1 MENYES
7 FPYRAINNEKNDKD
21 ELEKEF
27 IETKLNLRKK
37 KLYQILMQK
46 RQSYMLQNSLNDKI
60 NQLKDVSI
68 LIHKNTFDEIQTGLN
83 KFYDFLINNEK
94 LEKNDIKYI
103 YTNIYY
109 RLLDIINS
117 EKNFE
122 KNGQMSKVLFLIQY
136 LTTDNNVFIEPIT
149 ENIFLINLKEMIEIN
164 INNNTF
170 IWMIIPILSYMFI
183 NKKKFSLII
192 KEIDVVKIM
201 KILVAQSIQNKDSIE
216 QLLILMNNFIINI
229 NENKTSK
236 YQFILEYVLSFFN
249 NNITS
254 YLNNNDESSILLSL
268 FDILIH
274 MTYDSENL
282 KLIKESNC
290 IQFIKFLIDEN
301 YKENIITNKNIYL
314 LKSIKLLSNII
325 LISNNLEDKKNII
338 SYIYSNQNNNKEINL
353 PFITEFINSVV
364 NKNFLFANALL
375 NCIINLINNSNQFCE
390 LYCSNDFINCLLKLF
405 EENIMR
411 KMKNEIVIFFI
422 NLIECNNIKIY
433 KYLLNFE
440 LIKIFVS
447 YLNKKKKTKKEST
460 KIIIYNILLFIKKC
474 LFIEEENN
482 MKIIKNI
489 LDKYNYKNIIDY
501 LIDDKDESISDISR
515 TTFIKYFSKEENVY
529 MPGISFNKKEE
540 KEEDMIIE

>member
-7 FPYRAINNEKNDKD
+7 FPYRTINNEKNDKD

-27 IETKLNLRKK
+27 VETKLNLRKK

-46 RQSYMLQNSLNDKI
+46 RQSYMLQNSLNDKM

-122 KNGQMSKVLFLIQY
+122 KNGQMSKTLFLIQY
-136 LTTDNNVFIEPIT
+136 LITDNNIFIESIT
-149 ENIFLINLKEMIEIN
+149 EDIFLMGLKEMIEIN
-164 INNNTF
+164 INNNNF

-183 NKKKFSLII
+183 NKKKFSQII

-201 KILVAQSIQNKDSIE
+201 KIIIAQNIQNKDSIE

-236 YQFILEYVLSFFN
+236 YQFILEYVLSHFN
-249 NNITS
+249 NNLTD
-254 YLNNNDESSILLSL
+254 YLNNDDESSILLSL

-274 MTYDSENL
+274 MTYDLENL

-290 IQFIKFLIDEN
+290 IQFIKYLIDEN
-301 YKENIITNKNIYL
+301 YKENITNNKNNIYL

-325 LISNNLEDKKNII
+325 LITNNFDDKKNII

-353 PFITEFINSVV
+353 PFVTEFINSIV

-375 NCIINLINNSNQFCE
+375 NCTISLINNSIQFCE
-390 LYCSNDFINCLLKLF
+390 LYCSNDFINYLLKLF

-411 KMKNEIVIFFI
+411 KIKNEIVIFFI

-440 LIKIFVS
+440 IIKIFVS

-474 LFIEEENN
+474 LSIEEENN
-482 MKIIKNI
+482 LKIIKNI
-489 LDKYNYKNIIDY
+489 LDKYNYKNIIEY

-529 MPGISFNKKEE
+529 MPGLSFNKKEE
-540 KEEDMIIE
+540 KEDMIIE

>member
-7 FPYRAINNEKNDKD
+7 FPYRTINNEKNDKD

-27 IETKLNLRKK
+27 VETKLNLRKK

-46 RQSYMLQNSLNDKI
+46 RQSYMLQNSLNDKM

-122 KNGQMSKVLFLIQY
+122 KNGQMSKTLFLIQY
-136 LTTDNNVFIEPIT
+136 LITDNNIFIEPIT
-149 ENIFLINLKEMIEIN
+149 EDIFLMGLKEMIEIN
-164 INNNTF
+164 INNNNF

-183 NKKKFSLII
+183 NKKKFSQII

-201 KILVAQSIQNKDSIE
+201 KIIIAQNIQNKDSIE

-236 YQFILEYVLSFFN
+236 YQFILEYVLSHFN
-249 NNITS
+249 NNLTD
-254 YLNNNDESSILLSL
+254 YLNNDDESSILLSL

-274 MTYDSENL
+274 MTYDLENL

-290 IQFIKFLIDEN
+290 IQFIKYLIDEN
-301 YKENIITNKNIYL
+301 YKENITNNKNNIYL

-325 LISNNLEDKKNII
+325 LITNNFDDKKNII

-353 PFITEFINSVV
+353 PFVTEFINSIV

-375 NCIINLINNSNQFCE
+375 NCTISLINNSIQFCE
-390 LYCSNDFINCLLKLF
+390 LYCSNDFINYLLKLF

-411 KMKNEIVIFFI
+411 KIKNEIVIFFI

-440 LIKIFVS
+440 IIKIFVS

-474 LFIEEENN
+474 LSIEEENN
-482 MKIIKNI
+482 LKIIKNI
-489 LDKYNYKNIIDY
+489 LDKYNYKNIIEY

-529 MPGISFNKKEE
+529 MPGLSFNKKEE
-540 KEEDMIIE
+540 KEDMIIE

>member
-68 LIHKNTFDEIQTGLN
+68 LIHKNTFDEIQTGLD

-229 NENKTSK
+229 NEHKTSK
-236 YQFILEYVLSFFN
+236 YKFILEYVLSLIN
-249 NNITS
+249 DNITN
-254 YLNNNDESSILLSL
+254 YLNNEDDSMIILSL

-274 MTYDSENL
+274 MTYDQENF
-282 KLIKESNC
+282 KLVKESNC
-290 IQFIKFLIDEN
+290 IQFIKYLIDNN
-301 YKENIITNKNIYL
+301 YKENMNNNDNIYL
-314 LKSIKLLSNII
+314 VKSIKLLSNII
-325 LISNNLEDKKNII
+325 LMTKNFEDKKNII
-338 SYIYSNQNNNKEINL
+338 SYIYSNQNNNKEISS
-353 PFITEFINSVV
+353 PFVTEFINSII

-375 NCIINLINNSNQFCE
+375 NCIINLINNCAQFCE
-390 LYCSNDFINCLLKLF
+390 LYCYNDFINCLLKLM

-411 KMKNEIVIFFI
+411 KLKNEIMIFFI
-422 NLIECNNIKIY
+422 NIIECNGIKVY
-433 KYLLNFE
+433 KYLLNFD
-440 LIKIFVS
+440 IMKILVT

-474 LFIEEENN
+474 LSIEEENN
-482 MKIIKNI
+482 MNIIKTI
-489 LDKYNYKNIIDY
+489 LNNYNYKEIIEY
-501 LIDDKDESISDISR
+501 LIENKDESISDISR

-529 MPGISFNKKEE
+529 KPSKSNNKKDEN
-540 KEEDMIIE
+540 EDMIIE

>member
-68 LIHKNTFDEIQTGLN
+68 LIHKNTFDEIQTGLD

-136 LTTDNNVFIEPIT
+136 LTTDNNIFIEPIT

-201 KILVAQSIQNKDSIE
+201 KTSVAQSIQNKDSIE

-375 NCIINLINNSNQFCE
+375 NCIINLINNCAQFCE
-390 LYCSNDFINCLLKLF
+390 LYCYNDFINCLLKLM

-411 KMKNEIVIFFI
+411 KLKNEIMIFFI
-422 NLIECNNIKIY
+422 NIIECNGIKVY
-433 KYLLNFE
+433 KYLLNFD
-440 LIKIFVS
+440 IMKILVT

-474 LFIEEENN
+474 LSIEEENN
-482 MKIIKNI
+482 MNIIKTI
-489 LDKYNYKNIIDY
+489 LNNYNYKEIIEY
-501 LIDDKDESISDISR
+501 LIENKDESISDISR

-529 MPGISFNKKEE
+529 KPSKSNNKKDEN
-540 KEEDMIIE
+540 EDMIIE

>member
-1 MENYES
+1 MEN

-68 LIHKNTFDEIQTGLN
+68 LIHKNTFDEIQTGLD

>member
-7 FPYRAINNEKNDKD
+7 FPYRAINNEKNVKD

-46 RQSYMLQNSLNDKI
+46 RQSYILQNSLVDKI
-60 NQLKDVSI
+60 NQLKDISI

-94 LEKNDIKYI
+94 LEKDDIKYI

-122 KNGQMSKVLFLIQY
+122 KNGQMSKALFLIQY
-136 LTTDNNVFIEPIT
+136 LATDNNIFIEPIT
-149 ENIFLINLKEMIEIN
+149 ENIFLMNLKEIIEIN

-170 IWMIIPILSYMFI
+170 IWMIIPIISYMFN
-183 NKKKFSLII
+183 NKKKFSQII
-192 KEIDVVKIM
+192 KEIDIIKIM
-201 KILVAQSIQNKDSIE
+201 KILIVQNIQNKDSIE

-236 YQFILEYVLSFFN
+236 YQFILEYVLSHFN
-249 NNITS
+249 NNITN
-254 YLNNNDESSILLSL
+254 YLNNDDESSILLSL

-290 IQFIKFLIDEN
+290 IQFIKYLIDKN
-301 YKENIITNKNIYL
+301 YKENIINNNNIYL

-325 LISNNLEDKKNII
+325 LITNNLEDKKNII
-338 SYIYSNQNNNKEINL
+338 SYIYSDQNKNKEINL
-353 PFITEFINSVV
+353 PFATEFINSVV
-364 NKNFLFANALL
+364 NKNFLFANVLL
-375 NCIINLINNSNQFCE
+375 NCIINLVNNCFQFCE

-411 KMKNEIVIFFI
+411 KIKNEIVIFFI

-440 LIKIFVS
+440 IIKIFVS

-474 LFIEEENN
+474 LSIEEKNN
-482 MKIIKNI
+482 MKIVKNT
-489 LDKYNYKNIIDY
+489 LDNYNYKNIIEY

-540 KEEDMIIE
+540 KEDMIIE